1 MDFSLAALKLLCGQ
15 LKHAKGTSSP
25 SAMTLGG
32 IIFQR
37 AWLQGVLISG
47 CEEGRFVLDDGSG
60 IIELFLSKDFLTQ
73 DWKTGMY
80 VMVVGLYVAR
90 TGDLPLIKAE
100 TPQNN
105 VMGTSTCTSDA
116 DARTSHIHYGWRML
130 LWKETKGK
138 KKERRR
144 KKGGRI
150 DQPCPIAGLFLS
162 LSHHPRLCGPHC

>member
-90 TGDLPLIKAE
+90 TGDLPLIKVHKIVNLSPFPDREAL
-100 TPQNN
+100 
-105 VMGTSTCTSDA
+105 
-116 DARTSHIHYGWRML
+116 WL
-130 LWKETKGK
+130 LEVIEANK
-138 KKERRR
+138 
-144 KKGGRI
+144 
-150 DQPCPIAGLFLS
+150 LFYLS
-162 LSHHPRLCGPHC
+162 SSEE